1 MLTDSFITTILM
13 ISNIVPIRL
22 KYKNCSTF
30 VGIKGIKS
38 GVVFPSYIKSV
49 KIAQSIVS
57 PMMQSRS
64 PSNALIM
71 TRMTKT
77 IAFKKKNIILFIIT
91 NIDFIIL
98 TSFLSIPFFR

>member
-1 MLTDSFITTILM
+1 MLTDSFITTVLI
-13 ISNIVPIRL
+13 ISNIIPIRL

-49 KIAQSIVS
+49 RIAQRIVR
-57 PMMQSRS
+57 PMIQSRS

-77 IAFKKKNIILFIIT
+77 IEYYLLLLIL
-91 NIDFIIL
+91 IL
-98 TSFLSIPFFR
+98 LF